1 MPSSDSFLSCINVCL
16 YNCMYHTIIQYDSD
30 IDSVYFVCLLS
41 HVLHLVGFRPAS
53 RANTPSYR
61 MTNLPCTD
69 ISNSTSLELK
79 PGRSDVTLP
88 SVDHVK
94 VQKTGRQFARRSL
107 RYDSNENIIDDKK
120 TDYVVSR
127 KRRLSPVS
135 PASEKPRKRSCTE
148 QESATLE
155 SLDVQPL
162 QEQNDELE
170 HRVPQKLA
178 TMIIGRRS
186 GQWKLSTPTRERG
199 ATPSKDDGTTPLDTP
214 SKNVTFHDSVIGG
227 DSDSDI
233 DRSVKVTPRRADK
246 VSSTSK
252 RESLARL
259 SESETKLPPRA
270 RRTLSLTPASDH
282 KRTPRKTAS
291 SPGDVT
297 PQRSSARIASSSNKL
312 GSSVRSGK
320 KSTPRTEE
328 KTKDLPARRLVVSSS
343 PGTGRVLRPRTPK
356 SYRFTAVERY
366 DDDDDDQYHPDNDEE
381 EFAVKKTPTRKSA
394 KEVVRTLNIYY
405 CKHKLS

>member
-1 MPSSDSFLSCINVCL
+1 M
-16 YNCMYHTIIQYDSD
+16 
-30 IDSVYFVCLLS
+30 
-41 HVLHLVGFRPAS
+41 LHLVGFRPAS

-69 ISNSTSLELK
+69 ISNSTSLK

-88 SVDHVK
+88 PVDQAE
-94 VQKTGRQFARRSL
+94 VQKTGRRQCARRSL
-107 RYDSNENIIDDKK
+107 HYDSNENIIDDKT
-120 TDYVVSR
+120 TDYVLSR
-127 KRRLSPVS
+127 KRRLSSLS
-135 PASEKPRKRSCTE
+135 PASEKPRKRSRIE

-155 SLDVQPL
+155 SLDVQRL
-162 QEQNDELE
+162 RHDDELE
-170 HRVPQKLA
+170 HSVPQKLA

-199 ATPSKDDGTTPLDTP
+199 ATPSKDDGTTLLDTP

-259 SESETKLPPRA
+259 SESERKLTPRA
-270 RRTLSLTPASDH
+270 QRTVCLTPASDH
-282 KRTPRKTAS
+282 KRTPRKTAA

-312 GSSVRSGK
+312 GSSVRSSK
-320 KSTPRTEE
+320 KLTPRTEE

-366 DDDDDDQYHPDNDEE
+366 DDDDDDQYHPGNDEE
-381 EFAVKKTPTRKSA
+381 EFVVKKTPTRKST
-394 KEVVRTLNIYY
+394 KEVR
-405 CKHKLS
+405 